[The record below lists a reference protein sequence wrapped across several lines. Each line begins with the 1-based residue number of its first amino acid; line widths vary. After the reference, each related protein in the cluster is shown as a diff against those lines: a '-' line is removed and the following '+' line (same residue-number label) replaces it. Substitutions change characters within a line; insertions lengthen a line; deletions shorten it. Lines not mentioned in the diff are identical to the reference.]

1 MTMNGNARTYADV
14 IQNVR
19 SQIVLNFYNM
29 FFNEGVAA
37 KCFNAH
43 FNCMIR

>member
-1 MTMNGNARTYADV
+1 MTMNGNARTYSDV

-19 SQIVLNFYNM
+19 SQIVLNFLYM

-37 KCFNAH
+37 KNFNAH